1 MRIPFD
7 IEQRIEKTIAELSP
21 RWWGH
26 ANYEGVTHHAL
37 PLMGTIGEVWMLRP
51 DGTFWRSDVDA
62 GLELEALPEE
72 FHTLA
77 LVYGVGTFPRLQRL
91 LPTRRSDAGDCSKCK
106 GAGRFLTSQASFGF
120 MLCHAC
126 HGLGWVVP
134 A

>member
-21 RWWGH
+21 RSWGH
-26 ANYEGVTHHAL
+26 VNYEGVTHHAL

-51 DGTFWRSDVDA
+51 DGTFWRSDADF
-62 GLELEALPEE
+62 GLALESLPEE

-77 LVYGVGTFPRLQRL
+77 LVYGVEQYPWLQRL
-91 LPTRRSDAGDCSKCK
+91 LPTRSSDARDCIKCN
-106 GAGRFLTSQASFGF
+106 GAGRFLTTQASDGF

-126 HGLGWVVP
+126 HGLGWVV
-134 A
+134 AA